1 MVADAVLKLREQA
14 IELCRIKREEEA
26 LELFERAAEGGD
38 YLSDVY
44 IARHLLSKYCICAG
58 EERLNKV
65 FDAYRSESEPD
76 ALLKEAAAEALYV
89 MGNLKKDPFY
99 FKNATQLGCVR
110 AYYRLGYLLY
120 SKGIKH
126 LEEALE
132 SWEKGAQAGDS
143 MCVEAYNE
151 HLNEDIKEP
160 IYEGETDQNGLPH
173 GQGVMYYPKTR
184 LKSWCKLKVAPKCY
198 DGQWCHG
205 VKSGKGQMLYYTD
218 NWWSHICY
226 IGSWN
231 NDMPEGTGRLY
242 KSFRDV
248 AEHTLV
254 QIFCYEGDWV
264 AGIREGFGVEYL
276 KDDSNFSGY
285 WRGGKRHG
293 KGILSMSDGKTFRG
307 VWKRGKLDGKSCT
320 LDGVQSLEI
329 TLHHSGFAYHYDA
342 KYLLGCQ
349 VGSYQIA
356 DGVEMMSDGNFDDE
370 EPLIEILAIE
380 DGVVRYRVDGKY
392 SDENS
397 PIEGTIAEGQSVEHC
412 SVMEDV
418 VTIYDEDYEH
428 DIVRSIKIF
437 LK

>member
-1 MVADAVLKLREQA
+1 
-14 IELCRIKREEEA
+14 
-26 LELFERAAEGGD
+26 
-38 YLSDVY
+38 
-44 IARHLLSKYCICAG
+44 
-58 EERLNKV
+58 
-65 FDAYRSESEPD
+65 
-76 ALLKEAAAEALYV
+76 
-89 MGNLKKDPFY
+89 
-99 FKNATQLGCVR
+99 
-110 AYYRLGYLLY
+110 
-120 SKGIKH
+120 
-126 LEEALE
+126 
-132 SWEKGAQAGDS
+132 
-143 MCVEAYNE
+143 
-151 HLNEDIKEP
+151 
-160 IYEGETDQNGLPH
+160 
-173 GQGVMYYPKTR
+173 
-184 LKSWCKLKVAPKCY
+184 
-198 DGQWCHG
+198 
-205 VKSGKGQMLYYTD
+205 MLYYTD

-392 SDENS
+392 SDDNS